1 MKICSGGILGLGEE
15 QSDRIGLLQEL
26 ANLEQQPESVPINV
40 LVPIEKTPLAQVPSV
55 DWVELVRAVA
65 TARILMPHS
74 WVRLSAGREKMSEEA
89 QTLCFM
95 AGANSVFSGDRL
107 LTTDNNKPDAD
118 KLLFQKLGLSK
129 LEQERP
135 RKNDSEPAHACLG

>member
-1 MKICSGGILGLGEE
+1 M
-15 QSDRIGLLQEL
+15 
-26 ANLEQQPESVPINV
+26 
-40 LVPIEKTPLAQVPSV
+40 
-55 DWVELVRAVA
+55 A

-89 QTLCFM
+89 QAMCFM

-135 RKNDSEPAHACLG
+135 RKNDSEATHACLG